1 MYMSIAD
8 LLARKMARTSSLS
21 RDSIVHALTQAL
33 EPLPFVHAFY
43 EGGAAAFDRIDQWSD
58 LDFYVV
64 ADDTSIADTFRVI
77 EETLEALSPLRLKHE
92 VTWPPA
98 SGIHQKFYR
107 LADTDEFLLVDLAVL
122 TRSAP
127 DKFLVREIH
136 GDVVFLFN
144 KEGVVTIPPLDQEAL
159 VRAIVDRRRRLRERI
174 ELFGPFVRKELY
186 RGNGLEALE
195 FYRALVLPSLVEAL
209 RMRHGPRHYDFRMRY
224 VYRELPRDVLER
236 LEALAFVKDRD
247 DLAAKALQA
256 LAWFHE
262 AIEAVNEDESR
273 KRIAGA

>member
-1 MYMSIAD
+1 M
-8 LLARKMARTSSLS
+8 
-21 RDSIVHALTQAL
+21 
-33 EPLPFVHAFY
+33 
-43 EGGAAAFDRIDQWSD
+43 
-58 LDFYVV
+58 
-64 ADDTSIADTFRVI
+64 
-77 EETLEALSPLRLKHE
+77 
-92 VTWPPA
+92 
-98 SGIHQKFYR
+98 
-107 LADTDEFLLVDLAVL
+107 
-122 TRSAP
+122 
-127 DKFLVREIH
+127 
-136 GDVVFLFN
+136 
-144 KEGVVTIPPLDQEAL
+144 TIPPLDQEAL